1 MRRLVGVPGV
11 VDLACRAVRSSERGR
26 LTVWQRAFPSAS
38 TVRRDLGDG
47 DGSEHSGSRGLLTR
61 KGHMFKPC
69 CAHRTGLGQGFRKRA
84 RPAERRD
91 RRRGAVQRPQS
102 TSLPTGGVLFRGQ
115 KACRRR
121 RCRAGA
127 QVRLTAGAFKM
138 VLTPGR
144 PKASLV
150 RRSGPPAWGKRRPG
164 PAAEATLVVTGHGA
178 PVRWGVL
185 PRCG

>member
-1 MRRLVGVPGV
+1 MMRRLVGVPGV
-11 VDLACRAVRSSERGR
+11 VDLACRAVRSSERER
-26 LTVWQRAFPSAS
+26 LTVWQESVPFRIDGQTRPGRRLRAQRFPGFA
-38 TVRRDLGDG
+38 DG
-47 DGSEHSGSRGLLTR
+47 R
-61 KGHMFKPC
+61 GHMFKPC

-91 RRRGAVQRPQS
+91 RRRGGVQRPQS
-102 TSLPTGGVLFRGQ
+102 TSLPTRGVLFRGQ